1 MRRRRLLLTGTA
13 LILSIL
19 GYICSMALIQPSVAS
34 AHAYV
39 IGSDPVDGS
48 TVAKVPKEVHIYFNA
63 PISPL
68 SSAHVYF
75 TQSGNYVNVEA
86 APSRVAP
93 LNAQE
98 LIIPLKTP
106 NAQFQGGYVVNWS
119 AVANGD
125 GHTTEGVIGF
135 NVGFSGLPGITGTPI
150 LGPSTS
156 NSLGEIHTLDLTAL
170 LAILW

>member
-75 TQSGNYVNVEA
+75 TQSGDYVNVEA
-86 APSRVAP
+86 APSRVAL

-98 LIIPLKTP
+98 LIIPIKTP
-106 NAQFQGGYVVNWS
+106 NGQ
-119 AVANGD
+119 
-125 GHTTEGVIGF
+125 
-135 NVGFSGLPGITGTPI
+135 
-150 LGPSTS
+150 
-156 NSLGEIHTLDLTAL
+156 
-170 LAILW
+170 